1 MFSCADPDAFPRTAV
16 VAPDVASQERV
27 QERTA
32 ALVELRRSGHA
43 AQLRWNRFERAR
55 VLDDEGATEQE
66 RANHQEESLM
76 STAIAR
82 IPFAATPRADA
93 RTSGNDAAFGSD
105 STPLTRARIG
115 SRFLLVDR
123 GALTIAADRGLV
135 VRVRTGS
142 IWSSQPGDGEYRL
155 ARAGE
160 CFAARRTGWL
170 VVRAVERSEIEIEL
184 PPPGDERLAPGLE
197 PTSIVP

>member
-1 MFSCADPDAFPRTAV
+1 M
-16 VAPDVASQERV
+16 
-27 QERTA
+27 
-32 ALVELRRSGHA
+32 
-43 AQLRWNRFERAR
+43 RWNRCGHAR
-55 VLDDEGATEQE
+55 VLGNEGATERE

-76 STAIAR
+76 SITIAR
-82 IPFAATPRADA
+82 FPFAETPHADSRA
-93 RTSGNDAAFGSD
+93 SSNDAACGSD

-115 SRFLLVDR
+115 SRLSLVDR
-123 GALTIAADRGLV
+123 DPLTIEADRGLI
-135 VRVRTGS
+135 VRVRSGS
-142 IWSSQPGDGEYRL
+142 IWASQPGDGECRL

-197 PTSIVP
+197 PISIVP

>member
-1 MFSCADPDAFPRTAV
+1 MEKGTAESVEPRPTG
-16 VAPDVASQERV
+16 R
-27 QERTA
+27 
-32 ALVELRRSGHA
+32 A
-43 AQLRWNRFERAR
+43 AQMRWNRCEHSR
-55 VLDDEGATEQE
+55 VLGNEGATERE

-93 RTSGNDAAFGSD
+93 GTSGNDAVCGSN
-105 STPLTRARIG
+105 STPLIRARIG
-115 SRFLLVDR
+115 SRFVLADR
-123 GALTIAADRGLV
+123 DPLTIAADRGLI
-135 VRVRTGS
+135 VRVRSGS
-142 IWSSQPGDGEYRL
+142 IWASQPGDGEYRL

-197 PTSIVP
+197 PISIVP